1 MKDNKFKSR
10 VNGGIMLRAY
20 NRSYDEIRPIRITR
34 NYIKYSEGSVLIE
47 IGDTRVICTAS
58 VEEKVPVFLRGTQ
71 KGWISAEYSMI
82 PRANQLRNMRD
93 SVKGKIDG
101 RSQEIQRL
109 VGRSLR
115 AVTDLE
121 KLGPRMIWLDCDVL
135 QADGGTRTTSI
146 IGSFIALV
154 DALNYLKAEKKIES
168 IPIKHFIG
176 AISVGIVDGEMLLDL
191 DFKEDSHAQVDM
203 NIVMT
208 ERGEVVEIQGTAEE
222 RPFSMTNLNKL
233 MKLAEY
239 GIKQVITREK
249 EIIGELS

>member
-1 MKDNKFKSR
+1 
-10 VNGGIMLRAY
+10 MLRAY
-20 NRSYDEIRPIRITR
+20 NRSYDEIRPIRIIR

-71 KGWISAEYSMI
+71 QGWISAEYSMI

-233 MKLAEY
+233 IKLADY
-239 GIKQVITREK
+239 GIKQVIAREK

>member
-1 MKDNKFKSR
+1 
-10 VNGGIMLRAY
+10 MLRAY
-20 NRSYDEIRPIRITR
+20 NRSYDEIRPIKVIR

-47 IGDTRVICTAS
+47 VGDTRVICTAS

-71 KGWISAEYSMI
+71 QGWISAEYSMI
-82 PRANQLRNMRD
+82 PRANQLRNLRD
-93 SVKGKIDG
+93 SIKGKIDG

-146 IGSFIALV
+146 NGSFIALV

-233 MKLAEY
+233 IKLAEN
-239 GIKQVITREK
+239 GIKQVIAREK
-249 EIIGELS
+249 EIIGELC

>member
-1 MKDNKFKSR
+1 MKDNKFKNR

-71 KGWISAEYSMI
+71 QGWISAEYSMI

-239 GIKQVITREK
+239 GIKQVIAREK